1 MKMKKLHL
9 VHFIT
14 IFCDGSTDN
23 SVIEQ
28 EVLYVIFTDPE
39 IFKPTM
45 KFFKVFARADSHDAP
60 GLKKHYFCNIS

>member
-14 IFCDGSTDN
+14 IFCDGSTGN
-23 SVIEQ
+23 SIIEQ

-39 IFKPTM
+39 TFKPTVSFS
-45 KFFKVFARADSHDAP
+45 K
-60 GLKKHYFCNIS
+60 